1 MVTWNANGLRSRM
14 WELRD
19 FVNKYKPDVISLQET
34 WLRPS
39 HTIALANYRIY
50 RNDRNHTTH
59 NAYTARTGG
68 GTAIMIKNSMK
79 HTHIPTPNL
88 NGVEATMV
96 ALTPE
101 LGEQTLTISLYNPPH
116 LNINNL
122 NQSID
127 TLMNQ
132 DFPSTIIMGDFNA
145 KHSSWGCNVDTRRGI
160 TFNHHIQRSGYRI
173 LAPPTPTRYGHDSP
187 HTRPSHFNER

>member
-1 MVTWNANGLRSRM
+1 M

-39 HTIALANYRIY
+39 HTIALANYKIY
-50 RNDRNHTTH
+50 RNDRNQLTR
-59 NAYTARTGG
+59 NAYTARAGG
-68 GTAIMIKNSMK
+68 GTAIMIKKSMK

-96 ALTPE
+96 ALTSE
-101 LGEQTLTISLYNPPH
+101 SGEQTLIISLYNPPQ

-122 NQSID
+122 NQNIEI
-127 TLMNQ
+127 LMNQ
-132 DFPSTIIMGDFNA
+132 GFPSTIIMGDFNA
-145 KHSSWGCNVDTRRGI
+145 KHSSWGCDVDTRRGI
-160 TFNHHIQRSGYRI
+160 TLNIHIQRS
-173 LAPPTPTRYGHDSP
+173 ATAS
-187 HTRPSHFNER
+187 